1 MRDVKEH
8 DEQAFVGVA
17 FNAKVIFSILD
28 YDVEFLK
35 SGLSIIQH
43 LKTNKNE
50 FIARIIASQSY
61 DSIKYIFDD
70 EIIFSEF
77 YDITNENVESF
88 SDVMTLITNNN
99 NYNYFYIYDYESDSM
114 IIKIPEIPS
123 IISIDYKDPS
133 QVRDLINTIK

>member
-8 DEQAFVGVA
+8 DDQAFIGVA
-17 FNAKVIFSILD
+17 FNSKVIFSVLEH
-28 YDVEFLK
+28 DVDFLK

-43 LKTNKNE
+43 LKHDKNK
-50 FIARIIASQSY
+50 FIARIIESQSY

-77 YDITNENVESF
+77 YDITNENSEPF
-88 SDVMTLITNNN
+88 TDVMNLVNNEN
-99 NYNYFYIYDYESDSM
+99 EYHYFYIYDYDSDTL
-114 IIKIPEIPS
+114 IIKIPDIPS
-123 IISIDYKDPS
+123 VILIDYKDTS